1 MFYSCFAYRLKWL
14 DRAELGMPGTCTV
27 DAELFDS
34 LEEAIAFVAER
45 GGGVVHTDA
54 ANTPGAEALIL
65 PENVRLEPPRAEA
78 A

>member
-1 MFYSCFAYRLKWL
+1 MT
-14 DRAELGMPGTCTV
+14 GTCTV

-34 LEEAIAFVAER
+34 VEEAIAFVAEH

-54 ANTPGAEALIL
+54 ANSPVAEAMTL

>member
-1 MFYSCFAYRLKWL
+1 MT
-14 DRAELGMPGTCTV
+14 GTCTV

-54 ANTPGAEALIL
+54 ANTPAAEALIL